1 MAKVSIILPS
11 RNEQFLPRTVQDLLD
26 KATGDIEVIP
36 VLDGYDTTRAE
47 IPTFTDRRVK
57 PLRLEPGQGMRGAI
71 NEGIAVSTG
80 EFVMKLDGHCMV
92 DKGFDEVLQADMEE
106 NWVVI
111 PRRYS
116 LDAINWTFK
125 HTGKSPVD
133 AHFLSYPFEL
143 SRAGHGLHGTVW
155 NDRART
161 RKEILIDD
169 EMSSQG
175 SCWFTTRTHWD
186 RLLNPLDVEKYGNFV
201 QEFQEIGNKVW
212 LSGGRVVINKKT
224 WYAHL
229 HKGKEFGRG
238 YWIDKRHL
246 ARGQRFCVWYWMND
260 RWEERTFDFRWLIE
274 KFWPVPSWPTN
285 PDGSLDW
292 DTVQRM
298 TAEYNAT
305 YDEARGTNAIG
316 AETPGREK
324 IGAGKVMGI

>member
-1 MAKVSIILPS
+1 MARVSIVLPS
-11 RNEQFLPRTVQDLLD
+11 RNERFLPRTVQDLLD
-26 KATGDIEVIP
+26 KAKGDIEVIP
-36 VLDGYDTTRAE
+36 VLDGYDQPE
-47 IPTFTDRRVK
+47 PTFSDSRVK
-57 PLRLEPGQGMRGAI
+57 PVRLEPGRGMRGAI
-71 NEGIAVSTG
+71 GAGIAESTG

-92 DKGFDEVLQADMEE
+92 DEGFDVKLQDDMEE

-111 PRRYS
+111 PRRHS

-133 AHFLSYPFEL
+133 AHFLSFPFEL
-143 SRAGHGLHGTVW
+143 DRPGHGLHGQVW
-155 NDRART
+155 NDRARQ
-161 RKEILIDD
+161 RKDILIDD

-186 RLLNPLDVEKYGNFV
+186 RLLNPLDEVNYGNFV

-238 YWIDKRHL
+238 YFIDKRHM
-246 ARGQRFCVWYWMND
+246 ARGSRYCVWYWMNNL
-260 RWEERTFDFRWLIE
+260 WTERKYDLRWLIE

-285 PDGSLDW
+285 ADGSPDW
-292 DTVQRM
+292 NMVERLTAQYN
-298 TAEYNAT
+298 AEYDA
-305 YDEARGTNAIG
+305 ARGEKTMGASAENHETIG
-316 AETPGREK
+316 PGQL
-324 IGAGKVMGI
+324 MGI